1 MHDSDAVVGRSIED
15 QIVSEGKN
23 PHPGPE
29 LFALRT
35 EPRVLGERDET
46 LFYGIDEGIG
56 LGHGLLGDMKPDRE
70 EVFLGLIGN

>member
-1 MHDSDAVVGRSIED
+1 MHDSDAVVARLIED

-23 PHPGPE
+23 PHPGTE
-29 LFALRT
+29 LLALRT

-46 LFYGIDEGIG
+46 LLYGIDEGIG
-56 LGHGLLGDMKPDRE
+56 PGQGILGDMKPDRE